1 MISFFHAT
9 CYQPLY
15 NGLIALISLLPGL
28 DLGVVVVLFTIIVK
42 LILFPLSQKASST
55 QARMKE
61 IEPELSAIKLKYKDD
76 TRLQAEKTMEVYKK
90 NKVNPFSSVLVLL
103 IQLPIIFSLYYVFLK
118 SGLPGINEGLIYSF
132 TPRPEV
138 VNMNFLGLIDIGS
151 KSVVLAALAGVT
163 SFLQALYAMPAPGP
177 VKENPT
183 FQDDL
188 ARGMSMQMKYV
199 LPVIIFLVSL
209 SISGA
214 VALYWTTSNLFT
226 VAQEFYLK
234 SKRKKELLVS

>member
-1 MISFFHAT
+1 MISFFHAV

-15 NGLIALISLLPGL
+15 NGLIFLIHLLPGF
-28 DLGVVVVLFTIIVK
+28 DLGVIVVLFTILVK
-42 LILFPLSQKASST
+42 LLLFPLSQKASVT

-76 TRLQAEKTMEVYKK
+76 TKLQAEKTMEVYKN

-103 IQLPIIFSLYYVFLK
+103 VQLPIIFSLYYVFLK
-118 SGLPGINEGLIYSF
+118 SGLPGINESLIYSF
-132 TPRPEV
+132 TPRPSEIH
-138 VNMNFLGLIDIGS
+138 MSFLGLIDIGH
-151 KSVVLAALAGVT
+151 KSLVLAVLAGVT
-163 SFLQALYAMPAPGP
+163 SFIQAMFAMPAPAP
-177 VKENPT
+177 TKENPS

-234 SKRKKELLVS
+234 SKRKKALLTV